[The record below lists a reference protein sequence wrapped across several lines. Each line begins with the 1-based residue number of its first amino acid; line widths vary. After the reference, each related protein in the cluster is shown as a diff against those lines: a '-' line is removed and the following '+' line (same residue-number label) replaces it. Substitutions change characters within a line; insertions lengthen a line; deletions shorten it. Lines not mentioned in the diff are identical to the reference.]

1 MILFYKALYWKT
13 WTFQNLRPT
22 ELFYMLRMAERDF
35 DNANRMYG
43 KYEMSECFMITTL
56 KKQEYLKRL
65 MDLGIPEVY

>member
-1 MILFYKALYWKT
+1 
-13 WTFQNLRPT
+13 
-22 ELFYMLRMAERDF
+22 MLRMAERDF